1 MCFKIRFKFK
11 IIVID
16 CGSSSSNFYRHGKLT
31 FSLETRLHGPQAMT
45 SVNRNLFS
53 VRIISF
59 CFYLFIYLFICL
71 FVFRPVQM
79 MSNKTNSSVFTKGM
93 DTNLSV
99 SASPQKLYIFTPA
112 GLHIKLTLA
121 LLMVAAGTV
130 GFLGNLSVLRFIR
143 KGERKRAR
151 LTTMPSNLNYFIR
164 SLAISDV
171 LGVLICTPLLF
182 IQYFIDVFQTGWPC
196 RISRF
201 FIFLFPV
208 ITSFNLVVIAL
219 ERYIL
224 ICRPTS
230 RPLSRAT
237 VQEAVKGA
245 WLLGL
250 FVTFF
255 PASTLRG
262 IRVELN
268 DTHYTMICKFD
279 ISSGLKVVIVSTSV
293 FIIYILPFV
302 FILFACVSVIRKV
315 LKRKTHAVVIT
326 EKGVS
331 SAMRKWRSKQRKATL
346 LLLVI
351 IFAFVVPYLLIM
363 AYTVHEIIV
372 KPPTDF
378 KRDFVLRA
386 TGAFLAYL
394 NSAVNFCIHLLQLPG
409 FRLTFKCFQ
418 KAPNLVAQKVNRH
431 EMQINRGHPSTHS
444 NEDKKCKE
452 EKIRRASTTNVQK
465 INIDHLTCARR
476 HSV

>member
-1 MCFKIRFKFK
+1 
-11 IIVID
+11 
-16 CGSSSSNFYRHGKLT
+16 
-31 FSLETRLHGPQAMT
+31 
-45 SVNRNLFS
+45 
-53 VRIISF
+53 
-59 CFYLFIYLFICL
+59 
-71 FVFRPVQM
+71 M
-79 MSNKTNSSVFTKGM
+79 MSNNSSVLAKGM

-99 SASPQKLYIFTPA
+99 SASLQKLYIFTPA

-143 KGERKRAR
+143 KEGKKRR
-151 LTTMPSNLNYFIR
+151 SLSLPSNLNYFIR
-164 SLAISDV
+164 SLAISDILSV
-171 LGVLICTPLLF
+171 SIGIPILLIHIF
-182 IQYFIDVFQTGWPC
+182 VDVFQTGWPC
-196 RISRF
+196 KIAKYF
-201 FIFLFPV
+201 TLVFPA
-208 ITSFNLVVIAL
+208 ITSYNLLVIAF

-237 VQEAVKGA
+237 VQVFVKGA
-245 WLLGL
+245 WLLGFFL
-250 FVTFF
+250 TFF
-255 PASTLRG
+255 PASAFKGT
-262 IRVELN
+262 RVELN
-268 DTHYTMICKFD
+268 DTHYTMLCKHD
-279 ISSGLKVVIVSTSV
+279 ASSGVKVSIIQTFIVITYV
-293 FIIYILPFV
+293 LPFV
-302 FILFACVSVIRKV
+302 FMILTCAAIIRKV
-315 LKRKTHAVVIT
+315 WKRKFQKAIPQKNVA
-326 EKGVS
+326 
-331 SAMRKWRSKQRKATL
+331 SAMRKLRSKQRKATL

-465 INIDHLTCARR
+465 TNIDQLTCARR
-476 HSV
+476 HSI